1 MGLKHLAIELSPDHV
16 KFTSLSD
23 GLFISENTFS
33 FQDKKDYRYKEQL
46 DEFIIQCGLK
56 GNEHDEHSVS
66 WASNRTT
73 LVPSNIFGESNPE
86 SIFRLCFGNTAL
98 SSDIDYNRLP
108 EVGIVN
114 VFEIPMWV
122 KSYFIVRHPRSV
134 IQHESTMVLR
144 SMFHNSPFRTKIIIT
159 PYNSHFV
166 LSIAGEGKLQ
176 FYSVFDFQN
185 AEDILYNL
193 MFTLQQKELLEQEG
207 EIIWCDGV
215 GSGTD
220 LFIHFAEIKSKV
232 KNLEL
237 LQLKNDS
244 NYILNSHKLC
254 V

>member
-16 KFTSLSD
+16 KFTSVS
-23 GLFISENTFS
+23 GGSIISENSFS

-46 DEFIIQCGLK
+46 DEFIVQCGLK
-56 GNEHDEHSVS
+56 DREHDEHSIS
-66 WASNRTT
+66 WASNRAT
-73 LVPSNIFGESNPE
+73 LVPSNVFGESNPE
-86 SIFRLCFGNTAL
+86 SIFRLCFGNTVS

-144 SMFHNSPFRTKIIIT
+144 SMFNNTPFKTKIIIT
-159 PYNSHFV
+159 TYERHFV
-166 LSIAGEGKLQ
+166 LSIAGQGKLQ

-193 MFTLQQKELLEQEG
+193 MFTLQQKELLEQDG
-207 EIIWCDGV
+207 EIVWCDGV
-215 GSGTD
+215 GANPK
-220 LFIHFAEIKSKV
+220 LFSDFSEIKSKV
-232 KNLEL
+232 KNLDL
-237 LQLKNDS
+237 LQLKKDS
-244 NYILNSHKLC
+244 SYLLNSHKLC

>member
-16 KFTSLSD
+16 KFTSVSD
-23 GLFISENTFS
+23 GYAISENSFS

-46 DEFIIQCGLK
+46 DEFIAQCGLK
-56 GNEHDEHSVS
+56 DREHDEHSVS
-66 WASNRTT
+66 WASDRTT
-73 LVPSNIFGESNPE
+73 LVPSNVFGESNPE
-86 SIFRLCFGNTAL
+86 SIFRLCFGNAVS

-122 KSYFIVRHPRSV
+122 KSYFIVRHPRSI

-144 SMFHNSPFRTKIIIT
+144 SMFINTPFKTKIVLT
-159 PYNSHFV
+159 TYLKHFV
-166 LSIAGEGKLQ
+166 LSIAGQGKLQ

-185 AEDILYNL
+185 VEDILYNL

-207 EIIWCDGV
+207 EIVWCDGV
-215 GSGTD
+215 GTSGD
-220 LFIHFAEIKSKV
+220 LFTNFSEIKSKV

-237 LQLKNDS
+237 LQLKKETNF
-244 NYILNSHKLC
+244 ILNSHKLC